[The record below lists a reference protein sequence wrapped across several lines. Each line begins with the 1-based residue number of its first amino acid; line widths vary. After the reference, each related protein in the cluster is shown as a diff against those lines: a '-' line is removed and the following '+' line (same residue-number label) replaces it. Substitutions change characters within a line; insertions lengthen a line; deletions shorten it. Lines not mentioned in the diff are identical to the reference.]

1 MACSWLRRLNEQYPD
16 LALRARELNRRDGF
30 VMWEDDP
37 VAKQKWLRKKAEKE
51 RKKRE
56 KMMKRQSQSSRKKAD
71 DDSSSSEKSMDLD
84 NSESKRLARK
94 EKWGEHR
101 TAERKKDDMQLDC
114 ENDAFG
120 ARVVSP
126 H

>member
-1 MACSWLRRLNEQYPD
+1 MACTWLRRLYEHYPD

-37 VAKQKWLRKKAEKE
+37 VAQKKWARKKAEKE

-56 KMMKRQSQSSRKKAD
+56 KMLKKQARGKKD
-71 DDSSSSEKSMDLD
+71 DDSSSDSDKSEMDMD
-84 NSESKRLARK
+84 NSESKRLAKK

-101 TAERKKDDMQLDC
+101 TTERRKDDMQIDSDC
-114 ENDAFG
+114 AT
-120 ARVVSP
+120 RVVSP
-126 H
+126 C

>member
-1 MACSWLRRLNEQYPD
+1 MACTWLRRLNEQYPD
-16 LALRARELNRRDGF
+16 LAVRARELNRRDGF

-37 VAKQKWLRKKAEKE
+37 VAKQKWMRKKVEKE

-56 KMMKRQSQSSRKKAD
+56 KLLKRQAHGKKD
-71 DDSSSSEKSMDLD
+71 DDSSSGSDKSMDID
-84 NSESKRLARK
+84 NSESKRLAKK

-101 TAERKKDDMQLDC
+101 TTERKKDDMQLHCD
-114 ENDAFG
+114 NGTSG